1 MPSTD
6 RLRFFTIA
14 LSLILSLFSIPPT
27 QTSFASYNIHCARR
41 PEDHSPAYKEGME
54 ALEKGDYKKAAKHFN
69 QAAADKPDDMWAFY
83 YFGLCLLKLKRF
95 DEAAQAYRQAEAIK
109 PMEAAVHYQLGKT
122 YLELGDREA
131 AEKERRWLQERNR
144 EMALYLSDLFP
155 PDNPAPLPPDNP
167 APQQTQETVV
177 PPQKAQP
184 GGFDGLVRPPN
195 STRSMPK
202 DQRPTILYRE
212 KAKYTEIARI
222 NREQGTVVLQVVFG
236 VNFKMQDIR
245 VVRGLPDGLTH
256 KAIEAA
262 RKITFNPAIKNGEPV
277 SVRGSLEFTFYLY

>member
-6 RLRFFTIA
+6 RLRFFTLA
-14 LSLILSLFSIPPT
+14 LTLILSLFCLPPS
-27 QTSFASYNIHCARR
+27 QTSFASYNLHCAQL

-54 ALEKGDYKKAAKHFN
+54 ALEKGNYKKAAEHFN

-95 DEAAQAYRQAEAIK
+95 DEAAQAYLQAAVIK
-109 PMEAAVHYQLGKT
+109 PMEASVHYQLGKT

-131 AEKERRWLQERNR
+131 AEKERRWLQEQNR

-155 PDNPAPLPPDNP
+155 PDNPAP
-167 APQQTQETVV
+167 QQTQEIVV
-177 PPQKAQP
+177 PPTKAQP
-184 GGFDGLVRPPN
+184 TYN
-195 STRSMPK
+195 STTPMTK

-222 NREQGTVVLQVVFG
+222 NREQGTVVLQIVFG
-236 VNFKMQDIR
+236 VNGEMQDIR

-262 RKITFNPAIKNGEPV
+262 QKIKFNPAIKNGEPV
-277 SVRGSLEFTFYLY
+277 SVRGSLEFSFYLY